1 MQGKTA
7 PSNTK
12 PSGLGSKVR
21 VRTLPFSDSDVEE
34 GRAEWKNIPEAVRT
48 AILALSR
55 AAAESEKEIEQLR
68 SEYNP
73 EALKQRLKQEIDQKA
88 NTEEVKQTL
97 NSIAEAVE
105 DRIHRSELEG
115 VLGNY
120 VREDDV
126 VQALQD
132 TLSKRDAVKLIEKK
146 ADHEELKLQLAQ
158 IHQRLDKL
166 SGDLTALG
174 AKTVTVTDLSLVRD
188 KLERKVDAE
197 VFQAALQTKA
207 GVEEVQEVLDK
218 KVDLEDLENLLAYKV
233 DGKDFED
240 LAKIVEAKA
249 DQDGLDQLWEA
260 LANKVEDK
268 DLELVRVSLN
278 RKADNRTVESHSDTL
293 ERLQRDMQDIVKNL
307 EGVFEENR
315 VVIDKVR
322 SESSNLM
329 KELVKKP
336 NKQDI
341 AELRTLISKKVDGS
355 LFIEELGKAKEE
367 FAKDHR
373 SQKLE
378 FERFKRAQD
387 ESRLAAGQDQESE
400 RKQLRE
406 LVQQVVDQQN
416 EMTTLKDQEYEKL
429 LRHIQDLHETSKEDS
444 KLKQQEVILE
454 LRGLKKLYDT
464 LEKKKLNVEEAR
476 SFFSQ
481 FEMTLKTKANVDE
494 VQSSLNGLQS
504 EFSSQNALIS
514 DEFFN
519 KLKSIEISF
528 SERLSKKAQAVQVEK
543 QLATKIDVDGLE
555 QTIENLLK
563 SLKLDGLD
571 SRVSLVEQKLDLG
584 QSQSTDSQLKVVQVE
599 VQGIKKALAMKAN
612 LDDVLRVLDQKCGK

>member
-12 PSGLGSKVR
+12 PLGLGSKVR

-73 EALKQRLKQEIDQKA
+73 EVLKQRLKQEIDQKA

-120 VREDDV
+120 VREEDV

-240 LAKIVEAKA
+240 MAKIVEAKA
-249 DQDGLDQLWEA
+249 DQDGLEQLWEA

-278 RKADNRTVESHSDTL
+278 RKADNRTVESHADSL

-329 KELVKKP
+329 KELAKKP

-341 AELRTLISKKVDGS
+341 AELRTLITKKVDGS

-367 FAKDHR
+367 FAKDQR

-378 FERFKRAQD
+378 LERFKRTQD

-504 EFSSQNALIS
+504 EFSSQNALVS

-519 KLKSIEISF
+519 KLKSIEMSF
-528 SERLSKKAQAVQVEK
+528 TERLSKKAQAVQVEK

-555 QTIENLLK
+555 QTIENLLR

-584 QSQSTDSQLKVVQVE
+584 QSQSTDSHLKVVQVE